1 MKKKLF
7 VGLTFIALTVLL
19 VIACKKEDDSA
30 LRVGYADEVGT
41 GANPDNTTAASTGT
55 TFGTTTSTSVGSTS
69 TTGSTG
75 TTGATTSTSGATTSS
90 STTSGS
96 TTSPPPPTGNYFQV
110 NGTTYACTVF
120 GGTWNNSWSIIGR
133 SAAGDSCSVSF
144 NFQPSAG
151 TYPQSQSLF
160 PIANTECMVALQ
172 IGATTYL
179 GDVGNAVITLPTAS
193 TRKVVITNMSIANL
207 NTGGAATLN
216 ANMTTP

>member
-96 TTSPPPPTGNYFQV
+96 TTGTTPTGNYFQV

-120 GGTWNNSWSIIGR
+120 GGPWNNSWSIIGR

-144 NFQPSAG
+144 NFQPAAG
-151 TYPQSQSLF
+151 SYPQSASLF
-160 PIANTECMVALQ
+160 PIANNECMVALQ

-179 GDVGNAVITLPTAS
+179 GDAGNAVITLPTAS
-193 TRKVVITNMSIANL
+193 TRKVVITNMTIANL